1 MYHNF
6 YKLTALPFENTADPR
21 FFFPSEQHQEAV
33 AAIEYTIRV
42 HKGFSLVTGDV
53 GAGKTMVGQTLM
65 DRCSDKARFVQVLHG
80 HEEGLSLLRQSL
92 RALGVRLHRSDDRPR
107 LLERLRDRLTDQ
119 MAQHRPVVFVV
130 DEAQTLGDGAL
141 EELRLLSNFDTA
153 RDKLVQVILIGQPE
167 LRDRLRSQRL
177 AALRQRIVLAK
188 HLRAFTPVETAAYI
202 AHRLRA
208 ASADPNSV
216 QVGFDGSAIAEIF
229 RFTLGV
235 PRLINTA
242 CDNSLLLGF
251 VRGLHQIDGPAVR
264 RSIEDMTPNLADPTW
279 AHNDLQ
285 PSTLSLTGT

>member
-1 MYHNF
+1 MACSSYCSISNDAAVVGDDAPDAAVNLF
-6 YKLTALPFENTADPR
+6 VLAGIAAAD
-21 FFFPSEQHQEAV
+21 V
-33 AAIEYTIRV
+33 IC
-42 HKGFSLVTGDV
+42 
-53 GAGKTMVGQTLM
+53 
-65 DRCSDKARFVQVLHG
+65 CSR
-80 HEEGLSLLRQSL
+80 
-92 RALGVRLHRSDDRPR
+92 LGVHATGESHNEAIA
-107 LLERLRDRLTDQ
+107 LLKKAEPD
-119 MAQHRPVVFVV
+119 M
-130 DEAQTLGDGAL
+130 
-141 EELRLLSNFDTA
+141 
-153 RDKLVQVILIGQPE
+153 
-167 LRDRLRSQRL
+167 
-177 AALRQRIVLAK
+177 AK

-208 ASADPNSV
+208 ASADPNSE

-285 PSTLSLTGT
+285 PNTLSLTGT